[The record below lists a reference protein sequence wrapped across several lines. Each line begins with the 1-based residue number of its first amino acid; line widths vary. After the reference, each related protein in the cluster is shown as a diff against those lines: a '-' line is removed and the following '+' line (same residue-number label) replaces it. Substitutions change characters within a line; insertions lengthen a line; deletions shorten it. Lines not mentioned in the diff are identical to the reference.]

1 MKVVKCERCGEQI
14 EASNFNQGDTITCP
28 KCNSAVVLRD
38 WDVRVGD
45 SRSVLRWM
53 GWPMTLVVYSTAII
67 YIALETSFEIYSKG
81 VTYGIAFFWVVVP
94 IVVYL
99 SVRDRQEDKEKLQ
112 EVEERRKDLDREML
126 AARKSVNRQ

>member
-1 MKVVKCERCGEQI
+1 
-14 EASNFNQGDTITCP
+14 
-28 KCNSAVVLRD
+28 
-38 WDVRVGD
+38 
-45 SRSVLRWM
+45 
-53 GWPMTLVVYSTAII
+53 MTLVVYSTAII